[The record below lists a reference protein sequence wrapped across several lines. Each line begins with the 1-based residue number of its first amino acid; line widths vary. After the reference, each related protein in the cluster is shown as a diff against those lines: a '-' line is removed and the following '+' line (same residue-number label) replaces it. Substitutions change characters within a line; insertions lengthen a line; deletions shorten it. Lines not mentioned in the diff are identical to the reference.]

1 VANFVLVHGAWSGSS
16 GFRHVRR
23 QLQLAG
29 HQVTTPSLTGIGE
42 RAHLSSP
49 AVNLST
55 HIRDVAN
62 HILHED
68 LDQITLL
75 GFSYG
80 GFVVT
85 GSLEHVADRVRHL
98 VFLDAFVPTNGETVL
113 AHIGRPGRAP
123 AQLGEQW
130 LVPPPDRQFDDP
142 EEGKWI
148 AARRHSHPLGCFT
161 EPVYLSQPLEQFAF
175 DRTYIKATLDPKSD
189 VGADALWRAADRA
202 RNSQAWRYAEI
213 ETTHMVA
220 SNRPNEL
227 TAILL
232 DGLSEGRA
240 DVV

>member
-23 QLQLAG
+23 QLQLEG
-29 HQVTTPSLTGIGE
+29 HQVTTPSLTGLGE

-49 AVNLST
+49 MVNLST
-55 HIRDVAN
+55 HIRDVVN
-62 HILHED
+62 HILYED
-68 LDQITLL
+68 LDAITLL

-85 GSLEHVADRVRHL
+85 GALEHIADRVRHL
-98 VFLDAFVPTNGETVL
+98 VFLDAFVPVNGETVL

-123 AQLGEQW
+123 AQLGEAW
-130 LVPPPDRQFDDP
+130 LVPPPDRQFDDL

-148 AARRHSHPLGCFT
+148 ASRRNSHPLGCFT
-161 EPVYLSQPLEQFAF
+161 EPVYLSKPLEEFAF

-189 VGADALWRAADRA
+189 VGADALWRAANRA

-220 SNRPNEL
+220 SNRPSEL
-227 TAILL
+227 AAILL
-232 DGLSEGRA
+232 KGLGEGRA
-240 DVV
+240 GVV